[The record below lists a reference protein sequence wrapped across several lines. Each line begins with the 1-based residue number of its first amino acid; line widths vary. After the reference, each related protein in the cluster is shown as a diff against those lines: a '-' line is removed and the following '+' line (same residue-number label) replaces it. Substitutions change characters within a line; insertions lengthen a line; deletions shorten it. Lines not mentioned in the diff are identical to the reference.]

1 MNMNN
6 KSIQVVLMGLATVSL
21 LLVTNGVG
29 SYAQTTYSN
38 QTASSNTTSSAAN
51 ATGNNSTSLPSNN
64 PAAKN
69 IDEGIKAIKADDKS
83 AGKKALLHAES
94 ALEGKSDA
102 VDAEKH
108 VEAAIQAF
116 KEGDTNGAISHAE
129 QAKEKLP

>member
-1 MNMNN
+1 MYN
-6 KSIQVVLMGLATVSL
+6 KPIYAVLMGLATVSL
-21 LLVTNGVG
+21 LLVTNVVG
-29 SYAQTTYSN
+29 SYAQTTYTN
-38 QTASSNTTSSAAN
+38 QTVGSNTSSSTAN
-51 ATGNNSTSLPSNN
+51 TTGTNATSLPSN
-64 PAAKN
+64 PVVKN
-69 IDEGIKAIKADDKS
+69 LDEGIKAIKADDKS

-108 VEAAIQAF
+108 VEAAIQAL

>member
-21 LLVTNGVG
+21 FLVTNGVG

-64 PAAKN
+64 PVAKN

-108 VEAAIQAF
+108 VEAAIQAL

>member
-1 MNMNN
+1 MNN

-51 ATGNNSTSLPSNN
+51 AAGSNATSLPSN
-64 PAAKN
+64 PVAKN
-69 IDEGIKAIKADDKS
+69 IDEGIKAIKADDKP

-108 VEAAIQAF
+108 VEAAIQAL

>member
-1 MNMNN
+1 MYN
-6 KSIQVVLMGLATVSL
+6 KPIYAVLMGLATVSL
-21 LLVTNGVG
+21 LLVTNVVG

-38 QTASSNTTSSAAN
+38 QTVGSNTSSSTAN
-51 ATGNNSTSLPSNN
+51 TTGTNATSLPSN
-64 PAAKN
+64 PVVKN
-69 IDEGIKAIKADDKS
+69 LDEGIKAIKADDKS

-108 VEAAIQAF
+108 VEAAIQAL

>member
-1 MNMNN
+1 MYN
-6 KSIQVVLMGLATVSL
+6 KPIYAVLMGLATVSL
-21 LLVTNGVG
+21 LLVTNVVG
-29 SYAQTTYSN
+29 SYAQTTYTN
-38 QTASSNTTSSAAN
+38 QTVGSNTSSSTAN
-51 ATGNNSTSLPSNN
+51 TTGTNATSLPSN
-64 PAAKN
+64 PVVKN
-69 IDEGIKAIKADDKS
+69 FDEGIKAIKADDKS

-108 VEAAIQAF
+108 VEAAIQAL